1 MIELLIVIG
10 VIAWAISS
18 SSSRKKRRER
28 EARAA
33 RTAFGPEQA
42 AAPASQQAQ
51 RRAPAAPTVRPTV
64 RPAQPKAA
72 PHSAPKRPHVV
83 QPSRATGHAH
93 TESSMSGAEPCPP
106 DLDRPL
112 SARRAAFKAAKDAAR
127 RAAEGPR
134 REGPPPEGPRP
145 EGPRPADAM
154 PAAPVVRSAASL
166 RAAAAAPFQF
176 DPARVRD
183 GLIYAEILGKPKA
196 LRRGRGF

>member
-33 RTAFGPEQA
+33 RTAFEPEQA

-93 TESSMSGAEPCPP
+93 TESSMTGAEPCPP

-112 SARRAAFKAAKDAAR
+112 SERLAAFKAAKDAAR
-127 RAAEGPR
+127 RR
-134 REGPPPEGPRP
+134 
-145 EGPRPADAM
+145 
-154 PAAPVVRSAASL
+154 
-166 RAAAAAPFQF
+166 
-176 DPARVRD
+176 
-183 GLIYAEILGKPKA
+183 
-196 LRRGRGF
+196 

>member
-33 RTAFGPEQA
+33 RTAFEPEQS

-93 TESSMSGAEPCPP
+93 TESSMTGAEPCPP

-112 SARRAAFKAAKDAAR
+112 SERLAAFKAAKDAAR
-127 RAAEGPR
+127 RAGGAQRGVAEGRGR
-134 REGPPPEGPRP
+134 RAVPIRPGARARRADLCGDPGQTEGAAPRP
-145 EGPRPADAM
+145 RLLTERMG
-154 PAAPVVRSAASL
+154 
-166 RAAAAAPFQF
+166 
-176 DPARVRD
+176 
-183 GLIYAEILGKPKA
+183 
-196 LRRGRGF
+196 